1 MAFLKCLK
9 YWILSAEGNSCV
21 KASTMLLSLSVQ
33 NVFRSV
39 IEGSIL
45 FRELAKYF
53 LWQKQLPVLD
63 LYRTN
68 MRSMSS
74 FFINKHWGSKW
85 CHCHI
90 KILQFESQVHR
101 KHFCNPP
108 MCHGT
113 KSCNIFDLY
122 VRWNDCNSFWCTSLT
137 NFSPLFYSFKQL
149 AINHLQYLKQ
159 IQIFF
164 H

>member
-90 KILQFESQVHR
+90 NPPVWKSGPQKTLLQSSNVSRHKIVQHLWFICQVEWLQFLLM
-101 KHFCNPP
+101 HFSHKLLP
-108 MCHGT
+108 T
-113 KSCNIFDLY
+113 F
-122 VRWNDCNSFWCTSLT
+122 
-137 NFSPLFYSFKQL
+137 
-149 AINHLQYLKQ
+149 LQ
-159 IQIFF
+159 F
-164 H
+164 